1 MFYTPCPV
9 LDKNILP
16 HDGILIKNWVVT
28 YVMFLSIRSLCRLL
42 LKAYCTVTNLAVPRL
57 SGSAK
62 RTTPFNGVYGRP
74 PQWRHNPI
82 TLRIESLLEHK
93 MSSAFQFG

>member
-16 HDGILIKNWVVT
+16 LDGILIKNWVVT

-42 LKAYCTVTNLAVPRL
+42 LKTYCTDDCS